1 MGDYKGSASF
11 QLANQNDASW
21 KLVLHFMSGIIERY
35 TKWLHAQWPAGTVE
49 KLPDSGEDG
58 ATALPGVRIVG
69 DLTGIPLLKFS
80 SDTGAKAV
88 RAILRE
94 PDFSRPESG
103 NRKPESD
110 LLDLAIIGAGV
121 SGISAAIE
129 AKKAGL
135 RFAVF
140 EAAQIF
146 STVANF
152 PKAKP
157 IYTYPTEMRLE
168 GGLQFKANVKEA
180 LLVEMEEQRRAA
192 GIEVTPARIE
202 RLESRGRGSEL
213 LLHHGDKGKTVTR
226 ARRVIIAIGR
236 SGNHRKLGCAGEDLD
251 KVYNRLFD
259 PKEFSGKNVLVVGG
273 GDSALESAIALAG
286 CGAHVTVSYRKPEFA
301 RPKPEN
307 VEKLNALVRDPKADV
322 QVEKPT
328 SERVNTA
335 LTRTMVRST
344 PTGSVTLALA
354 TQVVKI
360 EPSQVTLKKAGGSLT
375 SLPNDVVFSM
385 IGREAPLNFFRR
397 SGLHVRGDWRASTWI
412 SCIAFVL
419 FCVLLYHWKSNH
431 PREFPV
437 QQYFAAH
444 KWFPATAPAI
454 LDAVGGRIAEWSNRP
469 GNLLF
474 TIKRG
479 LGNPSFYYTLA
490 YCTCVV
496 VFGIR
501 RIKRRRTPYVT
512 RQTIVLICSQC
523 IPLFILPEIILPWIG
538 RNGFFEEHSPL
549 RWLADN
555 LFESYDGSLGHER
568 AYWRAYG
575 FILAWPLNVYNVFTP
590 HPMWLWLGISF
601 VQTFVLIPLIIFR
614 WGKGAYCGWI
624 CSCGALAET
633 MGDQHRTKMPHGPFW
648 NRVNMVGQ
656 AALAFAFAILGLR
669 ILGWMLGESSWATH
683 GYEALFEGIP
693 FLNYSWSVDI
703 FMGGILGVG
712 LYFWF
717 SGRVWCRFACPLAAL
732 MHIYT
737 RFSRYRIFPEKSK
750 CISCNICTS
759 VCHQGIDIMNFANK
773 GLPMEDPEC
782 VRCSACVQQC
792 PTGVL
797 AFGHY
802 DGEHRVVLDKI
813 PASPVQ
819 MREGASV

>member
-1 MGDYKGSASF
+1 MP
-11 QLANQNDASW
+11 
-21 KLVLHFMSGIIERY
+21 GIIERY
-35 TKWLHAQWPAGTVE
+35 TKWLHTQWPAGTVE

-80 SDTGAKAV
+80 SDTGARAV

-94 PDFSRPESG
+94 PEFARREG
-103 NRKPESD
+103 ANGKGEGD

-140 EAAQIF
+140 EAAQVF

-152 PKAKP
+152 PKGKP

-168 GGLQFKANVKEA
+168 GGLQFHANVKEA
-180 LLVEMEEQRRAA
+180 LLAEMEEQRRAA

-202 RLESRGRGSEL
+202 RVESRGRGKEL
-213 LLHHGDKGKTVTR
+213 LLHHGDKEKTVTR

-236 SGNHRKLGCAGEDLD
+236 SGNHRKLGCHGEDLD

-286 CGAHVTVSYRKPEFA
+286 CGAHVTVGYRKPEFA

-335 LTRTMVRST
+335 LTRKMVEST
-344 PTGSVTLALA
+344 PDGSITLALA

-360 EPSQVTLKKAGGSLT
+360 EASQVTLKKADGSLMT
-375 SLPNDVVFSM
+375 LSNDVVFSM
-385 IGREAPLNFFRR
+385 IGREAPLDFFRR

-437 QQYFAAH
+437 QQYFAGH
-444 KWFPATAPAI
+444 QWFPAHAPAI
-454 LDAVGGRIAEWSNRP
+454 LDAAGGTIAEWSNRP
-469 GNLLF
+469 GNLLY
-474 TIKRG
+474 TVKRG
-479 LGNPSFYYTLA
+479 LSNPSFYYTLA
-490 YCTCVV
+490 YCTCVL

-523 IPLFILPEIILPWIG
+523 IPLFILPEIILPWAG
-538 RNGFFEEHSPL
+538 RNGFFEQHSPL

-601 VQTFVLIPLIIFR
+601 VQTFVIIPLIIFR

-633 MGDQHRTKMPHGPFW
+633 MGINIGQRCRTVPFGTGSTW
-648 NRVNMVGQ
+648 LVRSRLLLLLQ
-656 AALAFAFAILGLR
+656 
-669 ILGWMLGESSWATH
+669 SSGCASPA
-683 GYEALFEGIP
+683 G
-693 FLNYSWSVDI
+693 
-703 FMGGILGVG
+703 
-712 LYFWF
+712 FW
-717 SGRVWCRFACPLAAL
+717 GRVPGRRVG
-732 MHIYT
+732 T
-737 RFSRYRIFPEKSK
+737 RSSSKASRS
-750 CISCNICTS
+750 
-759 VCHQGIDIMNFANK
+759 
-773 GLPMEDPEC
+773 
-782 VRCSACVQQC
+782 
-792 PTGVL
+792 
-797 AFGHY
+797 
-802 DGEHRVVLDKI
+802 
-813 PASPVQ
+813 
-819 MREGASV
+819 